1 MDLQTITKLRQ
12 ITGAG
17 MVDCKKALEES
28 NDDIDLAIEILRK
41 KGEAKA
47 AKKADRATKEGL
59 ISFEKV
65 DNKVAV
71 VALAC
76 ETDFVSRGEDF
87 QVASAEMPKKLLE
100 LNEEGFRSWADE
112 KIKNELVVK
121 IGENIQLV
129 DAEIIEGPVVGI
141 YLHANKKVAA
151 VVVLS
156 SGTEEA
162 AVNVAMQAVAMS
174 PDYLSPSDVP
184 EEVLNKEKEIM
195 AEQLKSEGK
204 PAEIIEKIMAGKVN
218 KYYEENCLL
227 NQAYIKDDL
236 QTVTQYLKTVSPDI
250 QVLKFKRFEI

>member
-28 NDDIDLAIEILRK
+28 NNDLNLAIEILRK

-47 AKKADRATKEGL
+47 AKKADRETKEGL
-59 ISFEKV
+59 ISFEKQG
-65 DNKVAV
+65 DKIAV
-71 VALAC
+71 VSLAC

-87 QVASAEMPKKLLE
+87 QMASAEMPKKLLE
-100 LNEEGFRSWADE
+100 LNEDSFRTWAEE

-121 IGENIQLV
+121 IGENIQLL
-129 DAEIIEGPVVGI
+129 DAEIISGPVLGM

-156 SGTEEA
+156 TGSEEV
-162 AVNVAMQAVAMS
+162 AVNVAMQAVAMT
-174 PDYLSPSDVP
+174 PDYLAPSDVP
-184 EEVLNKEKEIM
+184 VEILEKEKEII
-195 AEQLKSEGK
+195 AEQLKAEGK
-204 PAEIIEKIMAGKVN
+204 PVEIIEKIMAGKVN

-227 NQAYIKDDL
+227 NQLYIKDDS
-236 QTVTQYLKTVSPDI
+236 QTVSQYLKSVNPEI